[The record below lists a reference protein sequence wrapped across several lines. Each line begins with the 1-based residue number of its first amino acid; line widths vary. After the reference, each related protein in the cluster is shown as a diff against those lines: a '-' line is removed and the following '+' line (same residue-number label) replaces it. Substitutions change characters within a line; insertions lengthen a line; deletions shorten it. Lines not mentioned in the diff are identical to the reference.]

1 MKRLIATAFGVVLLL
16 GGSIAFAG
24 GYVHTSDDGADETE
38 QSQEM
43 DAQDST
49 QSMDAPGQQVA
60 TGADYDGSI
69 PRGLEVAQI
78 AIADHKGSLPA
89 GLSKAI
95 ANAGANHGSDHAQG
109 APDAA
114 PDDSSN

>member
-1 MKRLIATAFGVVLLL
+1 MKRLLAAMVGVVLLV

-24 GYVHTSDDGADETE
+24 GYEHTSDDDGDDTE
-38 QSQEM
+38 QVETQDVETQE
-43 DAQDST
+43 DGA
-49 QSMDAPGQQVA
+49 SMDAPGQQVA
-60 TGADYDGSI
+60 TGADYTGTG

-95 ANAGANHGSDHAQG
+95 AKADASHGTDHAQG
-109 APDAA
+109 APDDEQA
-114 PDDSSN
+114 